1 MKEPAQEWQASAVR
15 QVEADPHAIHRLFPQ
30 AGRRGGPDARRA
42 LLGALRGDPAVIRS
56 LYEAG
61 DSGERLA
68 ILTVLHELDLD
79 GTAVALVEDALRTN
93 DARLVAAA
101 LGPYGSAWLGDHSFR
116 QGVLKCV
123 FMSIPPGRGGRAGP
137 PLRRRAG
144 PDVVG
149 LRGRATGGSA
159 APSLVT
165 SWRGSECASSTR
177 TST

>member
-30 AGRRGGPDARRA
+30 AGRRGGADARRA
-42 LLGALRGDPAVIRS
+42 LLGALRGNPAVIRS

-68 ILTVLHELDLD
+68 ILAVLHELDLD

-123 FMSIPPGRGGRAGP
+123 FMSIPLDEVAGLDRRFDAELARMLSDYAAELRAAGRPVPR
-137 PLRRRAG
+137 
-144 PDVVG
+144 DV
-149 LRGRATGGSA
+149 LERI
-159 APSLVT
+159 
-165 SWRGSECASSTR
+165 
-177 TST
+177 

>member
-123 FMSIPPGRGGRAGP
+123 FMSIPLDEVAGLDRRFDAELARMLSDYAAELRAAGRPVPR
-137 PLRRRAG
+137 
-144 PDVVG
+144 DV
-149 LRGRATGGSA
+149 LERI
-159 APSLVT
+159 
-165 SWRGSECASSTR
+165 
-177 TST
+177 